1 MLKNQILT
9 YMLQDIL
16 WGEPGHVWRNFIDGE
31 ADVVKSALLLVAHS
45 VRLVLLG
52 HRHLGEGVIKTT
64 TGSHGSKPE

>member
-16 WGEPGHVWRNFIDGE
+16 WGEPGHVWRNFVDGE
-31 ADVVKSALLLVAHS
+31 ADVVQSAFLLVAHR

-52 HRHLGEGVIKTT
+52 HRHLGEVVMKTT
-64 TGSHGSKPE
+64 TGSPKLKPE

>member
-52 HRHLGEGVIKTT
+52 HRHLGGGCIEN
-64 TGSHGSKPE
+64 

>member
-52 HRHLGEGVIKTT
+52 HRHLGGGCNEN
-64 TGSHGSKPE
+64 

>member
-31 ADVVKSALLLVAHS
+31 ADVVKSALLLVAHR

-52 HRHLGEGVIKTT
+52 HRHLGGGCNEN
-64 TGSHGSKPE
+64 

>member
-31 ADVVKSALLLVAHS
+31 ADVVQSALLLVAHS

-52 HRHLGEGVIKTT
+52 HRHLGGGCNEN
-64 TGSHGSKPE
+64 

>member
-16 WGEPGHVWRNFIDGE
+16 WGEPGHVWRNFVDGE
-31 ADVVKSALLLVAHS
+31 ANVVQSALLLVAHS

-52 HRHLGEGVIKTT
+52 HRHLGGGCNEN
-64 TGSHGSKPE
+64 

>member
-16 WGEPGHVWRNFIDGE
+16 RGEPGHVWRNFVDGE
-31 ADVVKSALLLVAHS
+31 ADVVQSALLLVAHR

-52 HRHLGEGVIKTT
+52 HRHLGEGVIKSK
-64 TGSHGSKPE
+64 TGSPKSKPE

>member
-16 WGEPGHVWRNFIDGE
+16 RGEPCHVRRNFVDGE
-31 ADVVKSALLLVAHS
+31 ADVVQSALLLVAHS

-52 HRHLGEGVIKTT
+52 HRHL
-64 TGSHGSKPE
+64 

>member
-16 WGEPGHVWRNFIDGE
+16 WGEPGHVWRNFVDGE

-52 HRHLGEGVIKTT
+52 HRHLGGGCNEN
-64 TGSHGSKPE
+64 

>member
-16 WGEPGHVWRNFIDGE
+16 WGEPCHVWRNFVDGE
-31 ADVVKSALLLVAHS
+31 ADVVKRPLLLVAHH

-52 HRHLGEGVIKTT
+52 HGYLATDGNAADKTD
-64 TGSHGSKPE
+64 KL

>member
-16 WGEPGHVWRNFIDGE
+16 RGEACHVRRNFVDGE
-31 ADVVKSALLLVAHS
+31 ADVVQSALLLVAHS

-52 HRHLGEGVIKTT
+52 HRHL
-64 TGSHGSKPE
+64 